1 MPTWRLRDFRDDD
14 LDRAIQIW
22 DQDRQRDDAPPVFPV
37 SEVMA
42 AARTGGPAVVAVVGD
57 DLVGMAVAQ
66 AQGDR
71 AWITLVALAG
81 NWRSRGIGSA
91 LIAELERRLREQ
103 GIRRIGALL
112 APEATGTAALE
123 NSGYRTREGLVYY
136 EKVEHLGASDAGLLA
151 ELGGRVQPQ
160 GLWGSLAGMERE
172 KEAIERRIVLPLAE
186 PALADRYGV
195 RPPKAVILFGP
206 PGTGKT
212 SFAKAVASR
221 LEWPFVE
228 LFPSR
233 LAAGAGSL
241 ATSLRETFTDL
252 AGLETVLLFI
262 DEVEEITGVRSGT
275 AVDPGHGVTNELL
288 KLIPG
293 FRDHDDRLLICA
305 TNSVRSLDP
314 AFLRPGRFDYVIPVG
329 PPIRPPGKRSGGAT
343 SAPPP
348 TGSSCADWWRPV
360 RCSPPPTSSSPH
372 SRAPRPPSNVRSPTA
387 VAHRPTPRTTS
398 PPSPTPVPPS
408 PPRRSPSSGRTSS
421 TTSACDAGFCPPGGE
436 ADPHDRQTHR
446 QRPRYRNHGGR
457 DGP

>member
-22 DQDRQRDDAPPVFPV
+22 DQDRQTDDSPPVFPV

-42 AARTGGPAVVAVVGD
+42 VARAGGPAVVAVVGD

-66 AQGDR
+66 AQDER

-81 NWRSRGIGSA
+81 HWRSRGIGSA
-91 LIAELERRLREQ
+91 LIAELERRLRTQ

-112 APEATGTAALE
+112 APGATGTAALE
-123 NSGYRTREGLVYY
+123 NSGYRTRDGLVFY
-136 EKVEHLGASDAGLLA
+136 EKVEHLGTSDAGLLA
-151 ELGGRVQPQ
+151 ELGGRVQPG
-160 GLWGSLAGMERE
+160 GLWTALAGMERE
-172 KEAIERRIVLPLAE
+172 KDTIERRIVLPLAE

-195 RPPKAVILFGP
+195 TPPKAVILFGP

-212 SFAKAVASR
+212 SFARAVASR

-233 LAAGAGSL
+233 LAAGSAGGL
-241 ATSLRETFTDL
+241 AASLRDTFHEL

-262 DEVEEITGVRSGT
+262 DEVEEIAGVRSGV

-329 PPIRPPGKRSGGAT
+329 PPDEAAREAIWRRYLGRAADGVGLHRLVEASEMFTPADIEFAARKGAQAAFEREITDRRGTPADTEDYLAAIADTRPSLTEQALTEFRE
-343 SAPPP
+343 
-348 TGSSCADWWRPV
+348 DIERHV
-360 RCSPPPTSSSPH
+360 RM
-372 SRAPRPPSNVRSPTA
+372 
-387 VAHRPTPRTTS
+387 
-398 PPSPTPVPPS
+398 
-408 PPRRSPSSGRTSS
+408 
-421 TTSACDAGFCPPGGE
+421 
-436 ADPHDRQTHR
+436 
-446 QRPRYRNHGGR
+446 
-457 DGP
+457 

>member
-1 MPTWRLRDFRDDD
+1 
-14 LDRAIQIW
+14 
-22 DQDRQRDDAPPVFPV
+22 
-37 SEVMA
+37 MA
-42 AARTGGPAVVAVVGD
+42 VARVGGPAVVAVVGD

-66 AQGDR
+66 AQGER

-91 LIAELERRLREQ
+91 LIAELERRLRTQ

-112 APEATGTAALE
+112 APGATGTAALE
-123 NSGYRTREGLVYY
+123 NSGYRTRDGLVFY

-151 ELGGRVQPQ
+151 ELGGRVQPV
-160 GLWGSLAGMERE
+160 GLWAALAGMERE
-172 KEAIERRIVLPLAE
+172 KETIERRIVLPLAE

-195 RPPKAVILFGP
+195 APPKAVILFGP

-212 SFAKAVASR
+212 SFARAVASR

-233 LAAGAGSL
+233 LAAGSAGGL
-241 ATSLRETFTDL
+241 AASLRDTFHEL

-262 DEVEEITGVRSGT
+262 DEVEEIAGVRSGV

-329 PPIRPPGKRSGGAT
+329 PPDAAAREAIWRRYLGRAADGVGLHRLVEASEMFTPADIEFAARKGAQAAFEREIT
-343 SAPPP
+343 
-348 TGSSCADWWRPV
+348 
-360 RCSPPPTSSSPH
+360 
-372 SRAPRPPSNVRSPTA
+372 
-387 VAHRPTPRTTS
+387 
-398 PPSPTPVPPS
+398 
-408 PPRRSPSSGRTSS
+408 
-421 TTSACDAGFCPPGGE
+421 
-436 ADPHDRQTHR
+436 DRQGTPADTEDYLAAIADT
-446 QRPRYRNHGGR
+446 RPSLTEQALTEFREDIEHHIRM
-457 DGP
+457 

>member
-1 MPTWRLRDFRDDD
+1 MPTWRLRDFHDDD
-14 LDRAIQIW
+14 LDRAVQIW
-22 DQDRQRDDAPPVFPV
+22 DQDRQTDDSPPVFPV

-42 AARTGGPAVVAVVGD
+42 VARTGGPAVVAVVGE

-66 AQGDR
+66 VQGDR

-81 NWRSRGIGSA
+81 TWRNRGIGSA
-91 LIAELERRLREQ
+91 LIAELERRLRMQ
-103 GIRRIGALL
+103 GVRRIGALL
-112 APEATGTAALE
+112 APGATGATALE
-123 NSGYRTREGLVYY
+123 NSGYRTRGGLIFF
-136 EKVEHLGASDAGLLA
+136 EKVEHLGAGDAGLLA

-160 GLWGSLAGMERE
+160 GLWGALAGMERE

-195 RPPKAVILFGP
+195 TPPKAVILFGP

-212 SFAKAVASR
+212 SFARAVASR

-233 LAAGAGSL
+233 LAASAAGGL
-241 ATSLRETFTDL
+241 AASLRDTFADL

-262 DEVEEITGVRSGT
+262 DEVEEIAGVRSGL

-329 PPIRPPGKRSGGAT
+329 PPDPAARAAIWQRYLGPAADGVELHRLVAASEMFTPADIEFAARKGAQAAFEREVT
-343 SAPPP
+343 DRQGAPAG
-348 TGSSCADWWRPV
+348 TEDYLAAITD
-360 RCSPPPTSSSPH
+360 T
-372 SRAPRPPSNVRSPTA
+372 
-387 VAHRPTPRTTS
+387 RPTLTDQALTE
-398 PPSPTPVPPS
+398 
-408 PPRRSPSSGRTSS
+408 
-421 TTSACDAGFCPPGGE
+421 FGE
-436 ADPHDRQTHR
+436 DIEHYVRM
-446 QRPRYRNHGGR
+446 
-457 DGP
+457 